1 MMHACIYKYS
11 PFSHTTHECT
21 MIVLPLGHSKITD
34 NRPHPPF
41 PANKGPPPPL
51 WIRSCCL
58 ILFAVIYAANYV
70 YYVPEIT
77 IFACVKYYQC
87 Y

>member
-41 PANKGPPPPL
+41 PANKGPPPL